1 VLANQAAPNCNATSL
16 TTADG
21 VYTVNPTTGVVT
33 FNPDADFTGVATE
46 PVTYQVADADGQI
59 VSAVITPSVVG
70 LPTAAPDTSTGAFNE
85 PQSKTVLTNDQSLT
99 GTPLSA
105 STLKLRNP
113 SNGTFG
119 TAPVTIANEGTYSI
133 SGSSIVFTPVT
144 NYSGTATPVTYQ
156 VTDSMGQSV
165 STTYTP
171 TVTAPAGLNA
181 DPETSVGTKNNPQT
195 VDLLE
200 GDSTS
205 SNSINFVPA
214 SIVLSCTVSTNC
226 TVANNIVTVA
236 NVGSYAL
243 DPQHPGFVIF
253 TPVFNY
259 VGSAPSVTYTVTDTL
274 GRTVSETYSPTVL
287 EGPVVSPDYSR
298 GPADAPQSKNVLEND
313 NVQGANLLP
322 ETLQLRHPTTQQLLA
337 EPTVTLAGEGTFAF
351 SGNTITFTPAEDF
364 VETILADRTR
374 LVEVYQV
381 DDNGAFVL
389 DDNGDR
395 IVIGLEATVPPIMY
409 QLKDVNG
416 RVVTAS
422 YTPRVYFPNP
432 VAAPDYSRGP
442 ADAPQRQQVL
452 GNDAATGTRLIP
464 STLKLID
471 PATNQPVN
479 SPTVPVAGEGTFRF
493 EGDTITF
500 TPDLD
505 ALVETLRLDLVA
517 HGNTYQ
523 NSRLHAVYENGV
535 YMGLEA
541 DITPISY
548 KLQDEFGRWVT
559 TTYYPKVFFPKPA
572 AAPDVTRGAINQ
584 PQSKAIIMNDDPST
598 GVVFDNT
605 YLKIWDYDTR
615 AWVTSPVV
623 TRDGTYTVEAA
634 DGVVL
639 AAGLGGNKQIL
650 ASSLNAAGAYNLI
663 VFTPVNNFVGRAIP
677 IPYQIR
683 DIFGQYVESTYT
695 PTIETDV
702 VASVA
707 GLVRTGMG
715 DFGGLIQATAALL
728 LVAAGIVALRKRR
741 QEEI

>member
-1 VLANQAAPNCNATSL
+1 M
-16 TTADG
+16 
-21 VYTVNPTTGVVT
+21 
-33 FNPDADFTGVATE
+33 
-46 PVTYQVADADGQI
+46 
-59 VSAVITPSVVG
+59 VSA
-70 LPTAAPDTSTGAFNE
+70 
-85 PQSKTVLTNDQSLT
+85 
-99 GTPLSA
+99 
-105 STLKLRNP
+105 
-113 SNGTFG
+113 
-119 TAPVTIANEGTYSI
+119 
-133 SGSSIVFTPVT
+133 
-144 NYSGTATPVTYQ
+144 
-156 VTDSMGQSV
+156 
-165 STTYTP
+165 TYTP
-171 TVTAPAGLNA
+171 
-181 DPETSVGTKNNPQT
+181 K
-195 VDLLE
+195 
-200 GDSTS
+200 
-205 SNSINFVPA
+205 
-214 SIVLSCTVSTNC
+214 
-226 TVANNIVTVA
+226 
-236 NVGSYAL
+236 
-243 DPQHPGFVIF
+243 
-253 TPVFNY
+253 VFF
-259 VGSAPSVTYTVTDTL
+259 PS
-274 GRTVSETYSPTVL
+274 
-287 EGPVVSPDYSR
+287 
-298 GPADAPQSKNVLEND
+298 
-313 NVQGANLLP
+313 
-322 ETLQLRHPTTQQLLA
+322 
-337 EPTVTLAGEGTFAF
+337 
-351 SGNTITFTPAEDF
+351 
-364 VETILADRTR
+364 
-374 LVEVYQV
+374 
-381 DDNGAFVL
+381 
-389 DDNGDR
+389 
-395 IVIGLEATVPPIMY
+395 
-409 QLKDVNG
+409 
-416 RVVTAS
+416 
-422 YTPRVYFPNP
+422 P

-442 ADAPQRQQVL
+442 ANAPQRQQVL
-452 GNDAATGTRLIP
+452 GNDAATGTRLVP

-471 PATNQPVN
+471 PSTNQALN
-479 SPTVPVAGEGTFRF
+479 DPTVPVAGEGTFRF

-517 HGNTYQ
+517 NGSTYQ

-650 ASSLNAAGAYNLI
+650 ASSLTASGAYNLI
-663 VFTPVNNFVGRAIP
+663 VFTPVNNFVGTAIP

-707 GLVRTGMG
+707 RLVRTGMG
-715 DFGGLIQATAALL
+715 EFGGLIQATAALL